1 MASFGAVSQTELGRR
16 RQELRRLRRDRLVAV
31 VWQMLAASAMAGGL
45 LWWISQPAWLIARS
59 EQVKVE
65 GNQWLSDKAV
75 RSLVPLS
82 YPQSLW
88 GIQPQALAE
97 KLESTGP
104 IAKAKVTRNLFP
116 PSLTIEVAERLPVA
130 VAQPTAVLKSSD
142 KEKVGWL
149 DARGGWMPSE
159 SYSAAVR
166 DPSRSMVQGSAP
178 GTQPQHS
185 LPTLKV
191 IGPLEQYRA
200 SWPKFYQ
207 GLSGL
212 TVKIF
217 EIDWQDPNNLILKT
231 EIGTVHLGPYS
242 SKTASQLKVL
252 DRMRQLPKQLDSSKI
267 AYIDLKN
274 PAGPIVHL
282 PEPPPSL
289 ESLTPAPTRLQNGAS
304 VNQR

>member
-1 MASFGAVSQTELGRR
+1 MVNFGSVSQTDLGRR
-16 RQELRRLRRDRLVAV
+16 RQQLRRQRRLKLATV
-31 VWQMLAASAMAGGL
+31 VWQTLAVSAMAGGL
-45 LWWISQPAWLIARS
+45 LWWIAQPTWWIARS

-75 RSLVPLS
+75 RSLMPLS

-88 GIQPQALAE
+88 GIQPQVLAK

-116 PSLTIEVAERLPVA
+116 PSLTVEVAERLPVA
-130 VAQPTAVLKSSD
+130 VAQPTAVPDRNS
-142 KEKVGWL
+142 EQKVGWL

-159 SYSAAVR
+159 SYTAQK
-166 DPSRSMVQGSAP
+166 RSPNTSIEASSSQ
-178 GTQPQHS
+178 GTQPQRS

-191 IGPLEQYRA
+191 IGTLELYRA
-200 SWPKFYQ
+200 SWPDFYQ
-207 GLSGL
+207 ALSRL
-212 TVKIF
+212 VVKVF
-217 EIDWQDPNNLILKT
+217 EINWQDPNNLILKT

-242 SKTASQLKVL
+242 SRTSQQLKVL

-274 PAGPIVHL
+274 PASPVVHL
-282 PEPPPSL
+282 PELPRSS
-289 ESLTPAPTRLQNGAS
+289 ENSNPAPTRTEL
-304 VNQR
+304 VPR

>member
-16 RQELRRLRRDRLVAV
+16 RQELRRLRRVRSAAV
-31 VWQMLAASAMAGGL
+31 VWQTLAASAMAAGL
-45 LWWISQPAWLIARS
+45 LWWISQPAWWISRS

-130 VAQPTAVLKSSD
+130 VAQPTAVLRTNSD

-159 SYSAAVR
+159 SYSAVR
-166 DPSRSMVQGSAP
+166 SANSSIGPGSSP
-178 GTQPQHS
+178 TQPQHS

-191 IGPLEQYRA
+191 IGPWEVYRA

-212 TVKIF
+212 TVKVL
-217 EIDWQDPNNLILKT
+217 EIDWQNPNNLILKT

-242 SKTASQLKVL
+242 ARTIEQLQVL
-252 DRMRQLPKQLDSSKI
+252 DRMRQLPKQLSSSLI

-274 PAGPIVHL
+274 PASPIVHL
-282 PEPPPSL
+282 PELPPSL
-289 ESLTPAPTRLQNGAS
+289 ESSTPAPTRPQN
-304 VNQR
+304 

>member
-16 RQELRRLRRDRLVAV
+16 RQELRRLRRARSAAV

-45 LWWISQPAWLIARS
+45 LWWIAQPAWLIARS

-75 RSLVPLS
+75 RSLMPLS

-88 GIQPQALAE
+88 GIQPQVLAQ

-116 PSLTIEVAERLPVA
+116 PSLTVEVAERLPVA
-130 VAQPTAVLKSSD
+130 VAQPTAVLRSNSD

-159 SYSAAVR
+159 SYTAASGR
-166 DPSRSMVQGSAP
+166 GAIDSSIGPGGGQ

-212 TVKIF
+212 TVKVF
-217 EIDWQDPNNLILKT
+217 EIDWQNPNNLILKT

-242 SKTASQLKVL
+242 SKTGKQLQVL
-252 DRMRQLPKQLDSSKI
+252 DRMRQLPKQLSSSKI

-274 PAGPIVHL
+274 PAEPIVHL
-282 PEPPPSL
+282 PEPPSSL
-289 ESLTPAPTRLQNGAS
+289 ESATAAPTRALN
-304 VNQR
+304 

>member
-16 RQELRRLRRDRLVAV
+16 RQELRRRRRVRSAAV

-45 LWWISQPAWLIARS
+45 LWWMAAPSWLIVRS

-88 GIQPQALAE
+88 GIQPQALAQ
-97 KLESTGP
+97 KLELTGP

-116 PSLTIEVAERLPVA
+116 PSLTVEVAERLPVA
-130 VAQPTAVLKSSD
+130 VAQPAAVLRTNSD

-159 SYSAAVR
+159 SYTAAGR
-166 DPSRSMVQGSAP
+166 PYNNSSIEPGSNGGRGAE
-178 GTQPQHS
+178 HS

-212 TVKIF
+212 TVKVF
-217 EIDWQDPNNLILKT
+217 EIDWQDPSNLILKT

-242 SKTASQLKVL
+242 YKTARQLQVL

-274 PAGPIVHL
+274 PASPIVHL
-282 PEPPPSL
+282 PELPPGL
-289 ESLTPAPTRLQNGAS
+289 ESKTPEPNRRQN
-304 VNQR
+304 

>member
-1 MASFGAVSQTELGRR
+1 MVDFGSVSQTDLGRR
-16 RQELRRLRRDRLVAV
+16 RQQLRRQRRLKIATV
-31 VWQMLAASAMAGGL
+31 VWQTLAVSAMAGGL

-75 RSLVPLS
+75 RSLMPLS

-88 GIQPQALAE
+88 GIQPQVLAK

-116 PSLTIEVAERLPVA
+116 PSLTVEVAERLPVA
-130 VAQPTAVLKSSD
+130 MAQPTAVPGRNSD
-142 KEKVGWL
+142 KQKVGWL

-159 SYSAAVR
+159 SYTAQK
-166 DPSRSMVQGSAP
+166 RSPNTSIGVGNSQE
-178 GTQPQHS
+178 TQSQRS

-191 IGPLEQYRA
+191 IGALELYRP
-200 SWPKFYQ
+200 SWPEFYK

-212 TVKIF
+212 TLKVF

-231 EIGTVHLGPYS
+231 EIGTVHLGPYNS
-242 SKTASQLKVL
+242 RTAEQLKVL

-274 PAGPIVHL
+274 PAAPIVHL
-282 PEPPPSL
+282 PELPGSS
-289 ESLTPAPTRLQNGAS
+289 ESSSPAPNQTQN
-304 VNQR
+304 

>member
-16 RQELRRLRRDRLVAV
+16 REELRRQRRARSAAV
-31 VWQMLAASAMAGGL
+31 LWQTVAASALAGGL
-45 LWWISQPAWLIARS
+45 LWWIAQPAWLIVRS

-159 SYSAAVR
+159 SYTAVR
-166 DPSRSMVQGSAP
+166 SQNSSIGQSSTQ

-191 IGPLEQYRA
+191 IGPLEQYRT

-212 TVKIF
+212 TVKVF

-242 SKTASQLKVL
+242 SKTASQLQVL
-252 DRMRQLPKQLDSSKI
+252 DRMRQLPKQLDSSLI
-267 AYIDLKN
+267 SYIDLKN
-274 PAGPIVHL
+274 PAAPIVHL

-289 ESLTPAPTRLQNGAS
+289 ESSTPAPTPAPN
-304 VNQR
+304 

>member
-16 RQELRRLRRDRLVAV
+16 RQELRRLRRAQSAAI
-31 VWQMLAASAMAGGL
+31 VWQTLAASAMAGGL
-45 LWWISQPAWLIARS
+45 LWWIAQPAWLIARS

-116 PSLTIEVAERLPVA
+116 PSLTVEVAERLPVA
-130 VAQPTAVLKSSD
+130 VAQPTAMLRSNSD
-142 KEKVGWL
+142 REKVGWL

-159 SYSAAVR
+159 SYSAVR
-166 DPSRSMVQGSAP
+166 ANSSIEPGSSP
-178 GTQPQHS
+178 GMQPQHS

-191 IGPLEQYRA
+191 IGPLELYRA

-207 GLSGL
+207 GLSAL
-212 TVKIF
+212 TVKVF

-242 SKTASQLKVL
+242 SRTIEQLKVL
-252 DRMRQLPKQLDSSKI
+252 DRMRQLPKQLSSSKI

-274 PAGPIVHL
+274 PANPIVHL
-282 PEPPPSL
+282 PELAPSL
-289 ESLTPAPTRLQNGAS
+289 ESSTPAPTRAQN
-304 VNQR
+304 

>member
-16 RQELRRLRRDRLVAV
+16 REELRRLRRARSVAV
-31 VWQMLAASAMAGGL
+31 LWQTVAASAIAGGL
-45 LWWISQPAWLIARS
+45 LWWIAQPAWLIARS

-159 SYSAAVR
+159 SYTAAVR
-166 DPSRSMVQGSAP
+166 SLNSSIGQSSTQ

-191 IGPLEQYRA
+191 IGPLEQYRT

-212 TVKIF
+212 TVKVF
-217 EIDWQDPNNLILKT
+217 EINWQDPNNLILKT

-242 SKTASQLKVL
+242 SKTASQLQVL
-252 DRMRQLPKQLDSSKI
+252 DRMRQLPKQLDSSLI

-274 PAGPIVHL
+274 PAAPIVHL
-282 PEPPPSL
+282 PEPTPSL
-289 ESLTPAPTRLQNGAS
+289 ESSTPAPTPAPN
-304 VNQR
+304 

>member
-1 MASFGAVSQTELGRR
+1 MASFGVVSQKELGRR
-16 RQELRRLRRDRLVAV
+16 REELRRQRRARSAALL
-31 VWQMLAASAMAGGL
+31 WQMLAASAMAGGL
-45 LWWISQPAWLIARS
+45 LWWIAQPAWLIARS

-116 PSLTIEVAERLPVA
+116 PSLTIEVSERLPVA

-142 KEKVGWL
+142 KDKVGWL

-159 SYSAAVR
+159 SYTAVR
-166 DPSRSMVQGSAP
+166 SDNSSIAPVSPQGT
-178 GTQPQHS
+178 GPQHS

-212 TVKIF
+212 TVKVS
-217 EIDWQDPNNLILKT
+217 EIDWQNPNNLILKT

-242 SKTASQLKVL
+242 SKTIEQLKVL

-267 AYIDLKN
+267 AYIDLRN
-274 PAGPIVHL
+274 PAAPIVHL

-289 ESLTPAPTRLQNGAS
+289 ESSTPAPTPAQN
-304 VNQR
+304 

>member
-16 RQELRRLRRDRLVAV
+16 RQELRRRRRARSAAV
-31 VWQMLAASAMAGGL
+31 VWQMVAASAIAGGL
-45 LWWISQPAWLIARS
+45 LWWIAQPAWWIVRS

-88 GIQPQALAE
+88 GIQPQALAQ

-116 PSLTIEVAERLPVA
+116 PSLTVEVAERLPVA
-130 VAQPTAVLKSSD
+130 VAQPTAVLRSNSD
-142 KEKVGWL
+142 REKVGWL
-149 DARGGWMPSE
+149 DAIGGWMPSE
-159 SYSAAVR
+159 SYAAVR
-166 DPSRSMVQGSAP
+166 SQANSSIGPGSST

-191 IGPLEQYRA
+191 IGALEAYRQE
-200 SWPKFYQ
+200 WPKFYQ

-212 TVKIF
+212 TVKVF

-242 SKTASQLKVL
+242 SRTAEQLQVL
-252 DRMRQLPKQLDSSKI
+252 DRMRQLPKQLSASKI

-274 PAGPIVHL
+274 PASPIVHL

-289 ESLTPAPTRLQNGAS
+289 ESSTPAPTRALN
-304 VNQR
+304 

>member
-1 MASFGAVSQTELGRR
+1 
-16 RQELRRLRRDRLVAV
+16 
-31 VWQMLAASAMAGGL
+31 MLAASAMAGGL
-45 LWWISQPAWLIARS
+45 LWWIAQPAWLIARS

-116 PSLTIEVAERLPVA
+116 PSLTVEVAERLPVA
-130 VAQPTAVLKSSD
+130 VAQPTAVLKSNSD

-149 DARGGWMPSE
+149 DARGGWMPSD
-159 SYSAAVR
+159 SYTAVR
-166 DPSRSMVQGSAP
+166 SQNSSIGPGSIP
-178 GTQPQHS
+178 GTQPQRS

-212 TVKIF
+212 TVKVF
-217 EIDWQDPNNLILKT
+217 EINWQNPNNLILKT

-242 SKTASQLKVL
+242 SKTAEQLKVL

-274 PAGPIVHL
+274 PASPIVHL
-282 PEPPPSL
+282 PELPGSL
-289 ESLTPAPTRLQNGAS
+289 ESSTPAPTRARN
-304 VNQR
+304 

>member
-16 RQELRRLRRDRLVAV
+16 RQELRRLRRVRSAAV
-31 VWQMLAASAMAGGL
+31 VWQTLAASAMAAGL
-45 LWWISQPAWLIARS
+45 LWWISQPAWWISRS

-130 VAQPTAVLKSSD
+130 VAQPTAVLRSNSD
-142 KEKVGWL
+142 REKVGWL

-159 SYSAAVR
+159 SYSAVR
-166 DPSRSMVQGSAP
+166 SANSSIGPGSSP
-178 GTQPQHS
+178 TQPQHS

-191 IGPLEQYRA
+191 IGPLEVYRA

-212 TVKIF
+212 TVKVL
-217 EIDWQDPNNLILKT
+217 EIDWQNPNNLILKT

-242 SKTASQLKVL
+242 ARTIEQLQVL
-252 DRMRQLPKQLDSSKI
+252 DRMRQLPKQLSSSKI

-274 PAGPIVHL
+274 PASPIVHL
-282 PEPPPSL
+282 PELPPSL
-289 ESLTPAPTRLQNGAS
+289 ESSTPAPTRPQN
-304 VNQR
+304 

>member
-1 MASFGAVSQTELGRR
+1 MASFGAVSQKELGRR
-16 RQELRRLRRDRLVAV
+16 REELRRQRRARSAALL
-31 VWQMLAASAMAGGL
+31 WQMLAASAIAGGL
-45 LWWISQPAWLIARS
+45 LWWIAQPAWLIARS

-88 GIQPQALAE
+88 GIQPQTLAE

-142 KEKVGWL
+142 KDKVGWL
-149 DARGGWMPSE
+149 DAIGGWMPSE
-159 SYSAAVR
+159 SYTAVR
-166 DPSRSMVQGSAP
+166 SQNSAIEPGSAQ
-178 GTQPQHS
+178 GKEPQHS

-200 SWPKFYQ
+200 LWPKFYQ
-207 GLSGL
+207 ALSGL
-212 TVKIF
+212 TVKVF
-217 EIDWQDPNNLILKT
+217 EIDWQNPNNLILKT
-231 EIGTVHLGPYS
+231 EIGTVHLGPYG
-242 SKTASQLKVL
+242 SKTSEQLKVL

-267 AYIDLKN
+267 AYIDLRN
-274 PAGPIVHL
+274 PATPIVHL

-289 ESLTPAPTRLQNGAS
+289 ESSTPAPTPAQN
-304 VNQR
+304 

>member
-16 RQELRRLRRDRLVAV
+16 RQKLRQQRRARLAAV
-31 VWQMLAASAMAGGL
+31 VWQMLAASAIAGGL
-45 LWWISQPAWLIARS
+45 LWWIAQPAWLIARS

-104 IAKAKVTRNLFP
+104 IAQAKVTRNLFP

-130 VAQPTAVLKSSD
+130 VAQPNTVLRSNSD

-149 DARGGWMPSE
+149 DARGGWMPSD
-159 SYSAAVR
+159 SYTAA
-166 DPSRSMVQGSAP
+166 RSQNSSIGSGSIP
-178 GTQPQHS
+178 GTQPQRS

-212 TVKIF
+212 TVKVF
-217 EIDWQDPNNLILKT
+217 EINWQNPNNLILKT

-242 SKTASQLKVL
+242 SRTAEQLKVL

-274 PAGPIVHL
+274 PASPIVHL
-282 PEPPPSL
+282 PELPGSL
-289 ESLTPAPTRLQNGAS
+289 ESSTPAPTRARN
-304 VNQR
+304 

>member
-1 MASFGAVSQTELGRR
+1 MASFGAVTQTELGRR
-16 RQELRRLRRDRLVAV
+16 RQELRRQRRARSVAV
-31 VWQMLAASAMAGGL
+31 LWQTVAASAIAGGL
-45 LWWISQPAWLIARS
+45 LWWIAQPAWLIARS

-116 PSLTIEVAERLPVA
+116 PSLTVEVSERLPVA

-149 DARGGWMPSE
+149 DARGGWMPSD
-159 SYSAAVR
+159 SYAAVR
-166 DPSRSMVQGSAP
+166 SQNSSIVQDSFQ

-212 TVKIF
+212 TVKVF

-267 AYIDLKN
+267 AYIDLRN
-274 PAGPIVHL
+274 PAEPIVHL
-282 PEPPPSL
+282 PELPGSL
-289 ESLTPAPTRLQNGAS
+289 ESSSPAPTPAQN
-304 VNQR
+304 

>member
-16 RQELRRLRRDRLVAV
+16 REELRRQRRARSAALL
-31 VWQMLAASAMAGGL
+31 WQMLAASAIASFL
-45 LWWISQPAWLIARS
+45 LWWIAQPAWLIARS

-88 GIQPQALAE
+88 GIQPQALAQ

-116 PSLTIEVAERLPVA
+116 PSLTIEVSERLPVA

-142 KEKVGWL
+142 KDKVGWL
-149 DARGGWMPSE
+149 DARGGWMPSD
-159 SYSAAVR
+159 SYAAVR
-166 DPSRSMVQGSAP
+166 SHKSSIEPGSAQ
-178 GTQPQHS
+178 GKESQHS

-212 TVKIF
+212 TVKVF
-217 EIDWQDPNNLILKT
+217 EIDWQNPNNLILKT

-242 SKTASQLKVL
+242 SKTSEQLKVL

-267 AYIDLKN
+267 AYIDLRN
-274 PAGPIVHL
+274 PAAPIVHL

-289 ESLTPAPTRLQNGAS
+289 ESSTPTPTPAQN
-304 VNQR
+304 

>member
-1 MASFGAVSQTELGRR
+1 MANFGAVSQTELGRR
-16 RQELRRLRRDRLVAV
+16 RQELRRLRRVRSAAV
-31 VWQMLAASAMAGGL
+31 VWQTLAASAMAVGL
-45 LWWISQPAWLIARS
+45 LWWISQPAWWISRS

-116 PSLTIEVAERLPVA
+116 PSLTVEVAERLPVA
-130 VAQPTAVLKSSD
+130 VAQPTAVLRSNSD
-142 KEKVGWL
+142 REKVGWL

-159 SYSAAVR
+159 SYSAVR
-166 DPSRSMVQGSAP
+166 SANSSIGAGSSP
-178 GTQPQHS
+178 TQPQHS

-191 IGPLEQYRA
+191 IGPLEVYRA

-212 TVKIF
+212 TVKVL
-217 EIDWQDPNNLILKT
+217 EINWQNPKNLILKT

-242 SKTASQLKVL
+242 DRTIEQLQVL
-252 DRMRQLPKQLDSSKI
+252 DRMRQLPKQLSSSKI

-274 PAGPIVHL
+274 PASPIVHL
-282 PEPPPSL
+282 PELPPSL
-289 ESLTPAPTRLQNGAS
+289 ESSTPAPTRPQN
-304 VNQR
+304 

>member
-1 MASFGAVSQTELGRR
+1 MGSFGAVSQTELGRR
-16 RQELRRLRRDRLVAV
+16 RQELRRLRRDRAVAV
-31 VWQMLAASAMAGGL
+31 VWQTVAASSMASFL
-45 LWWISQPAWLIARS
+45 LWWIAQPAWLIARS
-59 EQVKVE
+59 EQVNVE

-75 RSLVPLS
+75 RSLMPLS

-97 KLESTGP
+97 KMELTGP

-116 PSLTIEVAERLPVA
+116 PSLTVEVAERLPVA
-130 VAQPTAVLKSSD
+130 VAQPTAMLRSKSD

-149 DARGGWMPSE
+149 DARGGWMPLE
-159 SYSAAVR
+159 SYTAAARSNNSAIEPGSDRVR
-166 DPSRSMVQGSAP
+166 QS
-178 GTQPQHS
+178 QHS

-191 IGPLEQYRA
+191 IGPLEKYRA

-212 TVKIF
+212 TVKVF
-217 EIDWQDPNNLILKT
+217 EIDWQDPSNLILKT

-242 SKTASQLKVL
+242 SSLTGSQLKVL

-274 PAGPIVHL
+274 PAAPIVHL
-282 PEPPPSL
+282 PEPPPRK
-289 ESLTPAPTRLQNGAS
+289 ESASPPPTRGQN
-304 VNQR
+304 

>member
-16 RQELRRLRRDRLVAV
+16 REELRRIRRDRSAAV

-45 LWWISQPAWLIARS
+45 LWWIGQPAWLIARS

-116 PSLTIEVAERLPVA
+116 PSLTVEVVERLPVA
-130 VAQPTAVLKSSD
+130 VAQPTALLKSSD
-142 KEKVGWL
+142 KQKVGWL

-159 SYSAAVR
+159 SYTAGARS
-166 DPSRSMVQGSAP
+166 PSSSIVPGSAQ
-178 GTQPQHS
+178 GTGPQHS

-212 TVKIF
+212 TVKVF

-242 SKTASQLKVL
+242 SKTASQLQVL
-252 DRMRQLPKQLDSSKI
+252 DRMRQLPKQLDSSLI

-274 PAGPIVHL
+274 PAAPIVHL

-289 ESLTPAPTRLQNGAS
+289 ESSTPAPTPGPN
-304 VNQR
+304 

>member
-16 RQELRRLRRDRLVAV
+16 RQELRRQRRARSVALL
-31 VWQMLAASAMAGGL
+31 WQTVAASAIAGGL
-45 LWWISQPAWLIARS
+45 LWWIAQPAWLIARS

-116 PSLTIEVAERLPVA
+116 PSLTVEVSERLPVA
-130 VAQPTAVLKSSD
+130 VAQPTAVLRSNSD

-149 DARGGWMPSE
+149 DARGGWMPSD
-159 SYSAAVR
+159 SYAAVR
-166 DPSRSMVQGSAP
+166 PHSSIGLRSAG
-178 GTQPQHS
+178 GTGPEHS

-191 IGPLEQYRA
+191 IGPLELYRA

-212 TVKIF
+212 TVKVF
-217 EIDWQDPNNLILKT
+217 EIDWQNPNNLILKT
-231 EIGTVHLGPYS
+231 EIGSVHLGPYS

-267 AYIDLKN
+267 AYIDLRN
-274 PAGPIVHL
+274 PAEPIVHL

-289 ESLTPAPTRLQNGAS
+289 ETSSPAPAPAQN
-304 VNQR
+304 

>member
-1 MASFGAVSQTELGRR
+1 MASFGAISQTELGRR
-16 RQELRRLRRDRLVAV
+16 RQELRRLRRVRAAAV
-31 VWQMLAASAMAGGL
+31 VWQTLAASAMAAGL
-45 LWWISQPAWLIARS
+45 LWWISQPAWWISRS

-116 PSLTIEVAERLPVA
+116 PSLTVEVAERLPVA
-130 VAQPTAVLKSSD
+130 VAQPTAVLRSNSD
-142 KEKVGWL
+142 REKVGWL

-159 SYSAAVR
+159 SYSAVR
-166 DPSRSMVQGSAP
+166 ANSSIGP
-178 GTQPQHS
+178 GNSPTEPQHS

-191 IGPLEQYRA
+191 IGPLEVYRA

-212 TVKIF
+212 TVKVF
-217 EIDWQDPNNLILKT
+217 EIDWQNPNNLILKT

-242 SKTASQLKVL
+242 VRTIEQLQVL
-252 DRMRQLPKQLDSSKI
+252 DRMRQLPKQLSSSKI

-274 PAGPIVHL
+274 PASPMVHL
-282 PEPPPSL
+282 PELPPSL
-289 ESLTPAPTRLQNGAS
+289 ESSTPAPTRPQN
-304 VNQR
+304 

>member
-16 RQELRRLRRDRLVAV
+16 RQELRRRRRARLAAV

-45 LWWISQPAWLIARS
+45 LWWIAQPAWLIARS

-116 PSLTIEVAERLPVA
+116 PSLTVEVAERLPVA
-130 VAQPTAVLKSSD
+130 VAQPTALLKSSD

-159 SYSAAVR
+159 SYTAAVR
-166 DPSRSMVQGSAP
+166 SHNSSIGPGSDR
-178 GTQPQHS
+178 GTQSQHS

-212 TVKIF
+212 TVKVF
-217 EIDWQDPNNLILKT
+217 EINWQNPNNLILKT

-242 SKTASQLKVL
+242 SRTAEQLKVL

-274 PAGPIVHL
+274 PASPIVHL
-282 PEPPPSL
+282 PELPPSL
-289 ESLTPAPTRLQNGAS
+289 ESSTPAPTPTPN
-304 VNQR
+304 

>member
-16 RQELRRLRRDRLVAV
+16 RQKLRQLRRARLAAV
-31 VWQMLAASAMAGGL
+31 VWQMLAASAIAGGL
-45 LWWISQPAWLIARS
+45 LWWIAQPAWLIARS

-130 VAQPTAVLKSSD
+130 VAQPTAVLRSNSD
-142 KEKVGWL
+142 QEKVGWL

-159 SYSAAVR
+159 SYTATVR
-166 DPSRSMVQGSAP
+166 SQNSSIGPGNIQ
-178 GTQPQHS
+178 GTQPQRS

-191 IGPLEQYRA
+191 IGPLELYRA

-212 TVKIF
+212 TVKVF

-242 SKTASQLKVL
+242 SKTAEQLKVL
-252 DRMRQLPKQLDSSKI
+252 DRMRQLPSQLDSSLI

-274 PAGPIVHL
+274 PASPIVHL
-282 PEPPPSL
+282 PEPPGSL
-289 ESLTPAPTRLQNGAS
+289 ESSTPAPTRAQN
-304 VNQR
+304 

>member
-1 MASFGAVSQTELGRR
+1 MR
-16 RQELRRLRRDRLVAV
+16 RQRRARSAALL
-31 VWQMLAASAMAGGL
+31 WQMLAACAIAGGL
-45 LWWISQPAWLIARS
+45 LWWIAQP
-59 EQVKVE
+59 
-65 GNQWLSDKAV
+65 LSDKAV

-88 GIQPQALAE
+88 GIQPQALAQ

-130 VAQPTAVLKSSD
+130 VAQPAAVLKSSD

-149 DARGGWMPSE
+149 DARGGWMPSD
-159 SYSAAVR
+159 SYNAVR
-166 DPSRSMVQGSAP
+166 SNYGAIEPGSA
-178 GTQPQHS
+178 GGSGPQHS

-191 IGPLEQYRA
+191 IGPLELYRA

-212 TVKIF
+212 TVKVF
-217 EIDWQDPNNLILKT
+217 EIDWQNPNNLILKT

-242 SKTASQLKVL
+242 SKTSEQLKVL
-252 DRMRQLPKQLDSSKI
+252 DRMRQLPKQLSSSKI
-267 AYIDLKN
+267 AYIDLRN
-274 PAGPIVHL
+274 PAAPIVHL

-289 ESLTPAPTRLQNGAS
+289 ESSTTAPTPAQN
-304 VNQR
+304 